1 MNNLRK
7 ELKYNITDNDFYL
20 IKHNLNNLIKKDPNC
35 KGEYYTITSLYF
47 DDYKKTSYN
56 QVKCGLSNRW
66 KYRIRFYN
74 YDDSYITL
82 EKKHKINGLTNKTS
96 VRITKDL
103 LDNILKGNVKIEEK
117 NNKLLNEFIIKIKTD
132 LLKPIICIEYD
143 RIPYVYK
150 LGNVRIT
157 LDYNIRY
164 TNRYNDLFNKDKK
177 IYYLKDKILEVKYDE
192 LIPDFIRYKLELNHL
207 EQISFSKFNNCIDSN
222 RGRFLV

>member
-1 MNNLRK
+1 MNNFRK
-7 ELKYNITDNDFYL
+7 ELKYNITDKDFYL
-20 IKHNLNNLIKKDPNC
+20 LQYNLKNLIKKDSNC
-35 KGEYYTITSLYF
+35 KGEYYTISSIYF

-56 QVKCGLSNRW
+56 QVKNGISNRW

-74 YDDSYITL
+74 YDDSYIKL

-96 VRITKDL
+96 VRITREVLKD
-103 LDNILKGNVKIEEK
+103 IL
-117 NNKLLNEFIIKIKTD
+117 NNKIKIQKENETLLNEFIVKMKKD

-143 RIPYVYK
+143 RIPFIYK

-164 TNRYNDLFNKDKK
+164 TNKYNDLFNDNKK
-177 IYYLKDKILEVKYDE
+177 VYYLKEKILEVKYNE

-207 EQISFSKFNNCIDSN
+207 EQVSFSKFNNCIENLN
-222 RGRFLV
+222 RRF